1 MSDSE
6 RTIFISRAGADSAM
20 AAEVGRILESAGYGV
35 ILQQWDFA
43 NQNFMA
49 KMHDAIGGG
58 ARVLALLSPEYLA
71 SDHCSAEWQN
81 SIAGDPLN
89 TKGRLIVL
97 RVMECEPPGLLAG
110 IAYWDLVPVLGNPAL
125 VAEIVCTA
133 VEPERRDAAASGTYW
148 RGPRAILD
156 TETIRPTPGFTGRED
171 VLAASAAAFEGG
183 AEVVALH
190 GLGGV
195 GKSTLASEYA
205 WRSRDRYSVAWRLA
219 AENEDGIITDLVRL
233 GSILVRGLEK
243 VENQRAAAQ
252 QVASNL
258 LAGFA
263 KPVLLVFDNL
273 EDERLL
279 QVWRPVRGTQALITS
294 RTSSWGGNVVP
305 IPLHI
310 WTAADAVRYLRHE
323 SGRSDLGEDEAS
335 EIAELLGHL
344 PLALAHAAAYLKA
357 TRTVTPQAYVARITR
372 YLAKAPRGA
381 DYKRAV
387 FATFQTAISK
397 AEEEAPGAAAIL
409 CLASFLGSDGI
420 TNDLFRQ
427 AEDLYDAGAP
437 EIPGATQE
445 AEPLMAT
452 IADAIL
458 TEEAIGALD
467 RLSLVSY
474 SLETQSLSVHRLVQA
489 TGRDLVGARAGLWLE
504 AAIAVVDA
512 AFPKIE
518 FVNWAA
524 CERLLPHARAV
535 AQHALEANVES
546 LVLARVL
553 HESGTYLLE
562 RARYAEAER
571 LLDHALAIRERLLGA
586 EHLDVAETL
595 MKRGALFAY
604 QAHYAA
610 ALRLFERALEIRE
623 RSLGVDHA
631 DFGATLNDLAVV
643 AESQGRDAD
652 AEALHLRALAIRR
665 AALGPDHPDVGI
677 SLNNLALVYR
687 KKARYAEAE
696 SLYLQAL
703 TIFERTHGPDDP
715 VAAYALNN
723 LGWLFSKQGRYAE
736 AEAMHERALARREQA
751 LGPDHPDVAWS
762 LHSLSVLY
770 REQGRFADAEAPA
783 LRSLAIRELVLGP
796 DHAHVAQSLQNIA
809 LIRRSRGQE
818 VEARR
823 LLERSLAIREA
834 VLGNDHPETLAVRAE
849 LAPSPPPAALP

>member
-1 MSDSE
+1 MSVAE

-20 AAEVGRILESAGYGV
+20 AAEVGRILEGVGYGV

-49 KMHDAIGGG
+49 KMHEAIAGG

-71 SDHCSAEWQN
+71 SDHCAAEWQN

-89 TKGRLIVL
+89 TRGRLIVL

-110 IAYWDLVPVLGNPAL
+110 IAYWDMVPVLGNPAL
-125 VAEIVCTA
+125 VAEIVCNA
-133 VEPERRDAAASGTYW
+133 VEPEGRDAAASGTYW

-205 WRSRDRYSVAWRLA
+205 WRARERYSVAWRLS
-219 AENEDGIITDLVRL
+219 AENEDGIIADLVRL
-233 GSILVRGLEK
+233 GAILVRGFEK

-279 QVWRPVRGTQALITS
+279 QVWRPVHGTQALITS

-310 WTAADAVRYLRHE
+310 WTAEDAVRYLRCE
-323 SGRSDLGEDEAS
+323 SGRGDLSVDDAS
-335 EIAELLGHL
+335 EIAELLGCL

-397 AEEEAPGAAAIL
+397 AEEEAPGAASVL
-409 CLASFLGSDGI
+409 CLASFFASDGI
-420 TNDLFRQ
+420 TDELFRQ
-427 AEDLYDAGAP
+427 AEPLYDVGAP
-437 EIPGATQE
+437 EIPGATLE
-445 AEPLMAT
+445 AETLMAT
-452 IADAIL
+452 IGDPIATD
-458 TEEAIGALD
+458 EAIGALD

-474 SLETQSLSVHRLVQA
+474 SLETQSLSIHRLVQA
-489 TGRDLVGARAGLWLE
+489 TGRDLVGARAALWLE

-518 FVNWAA
+518 FMNWTA
-524 CERLLPHARAV
+524 CERLLPHARSV
-535 AQHALEANVES
+535 AQHALDANVES
-546 LVLARVL
+546 LALARVL
-553 HESGTYLLE
+553 HDTGTYLLE

-571 LLDHALAIRERLLGA
+571 LLDHALAIRERLLGT
-586 EHLDVAETL
+586 EHLEVAETL
-595 MKRGALFAY
+595 TKRGALCVY
-604 QAHYAA
+604 QTQYAA
-610 ALRLFERALEIRE
+610 AIRLFERALESRE
-623 RSLGVDHA
+623 RALGTEHA
-631 DFGATLNDLAVV
+631 DFAETLSDLAVI
-643 AESQGRDAD
+643 AELQGRDSE
-652 AEALHLRALAIRR
+652 AEALHERALTIRR
-665 AALGPDHPDVGI
+665 AALGPDHLDVGI
-677 SLNNLALVYR
+677 SLNNLALAHR

-703 TIFERTHGPDDP
+703 AIFERAHGPDNP

-736 AEAMHERALARREQA
+736 AESMHERALARREQA
-751 LGPDHPDVAWS
+751 LGPEHPDVAWS

-770 REQGRFADAEAPA
+770 REQGRYADAEPPA

-796 DHAHVAQSLQNIA
+796 NHATVAQSLHNIA
-809 LIRRSRGQE
+809 LIRRARGQGP
-818 VEARR
+818 EARN

-834 VLGNDHPETLAVRAE
+834 AFGNDHPETLAVRAD
-849 LAPSPPPAALP
+849 LAAP